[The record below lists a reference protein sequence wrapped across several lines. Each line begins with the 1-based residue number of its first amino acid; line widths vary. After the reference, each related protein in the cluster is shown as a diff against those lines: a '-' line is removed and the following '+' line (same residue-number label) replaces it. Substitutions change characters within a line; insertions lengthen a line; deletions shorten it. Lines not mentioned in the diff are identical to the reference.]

1 MINLIGLLLIA
12 LFAYSGYKRGLVR
25 MFASLLAL
33 AVAGLLCQ
41 PFSGLGAIFLPSSV
55 PKVFAP
61 LGGALIIGIIFF
73 IILDFA
79 IGIPIKKQAQA
90 REEAG
95 QPKVLPWEAYSGLVF
110 GMVWGLG
117 ISVLIFSGIAAIGRA
132 QRAVRRSDA
141 MVTYRAKHPG
151 PWGTIK
157 ETELRQ
163 VLDVGPPPEQGEV
176 WAEQVE
182 SSFFA
187 PVVDKV
193 NPLNEKMEKTLTDL
207 SVVCNDPQ
215 LFAIFQA
222 HPQVQEFMSNPV
234 MVGLSQDP
242 QIAEAIRAGNYKDVM
257 DNPKI
262 TQVAQDPVLRQKLKE
277 LKIDQLLAEIRE
289 ESFKLPRNV
298 PRRRYR

>member
-1 MINLIGLLLIA
+1 MINLIGLLLIG

-41 PFSGLGAIFLPSSV
+41 PFKGLGAIFLPSSV
-55 PKVFAP
+55 PKIFAP
-61 LGGALIIGIIFF
+61 LGGALVIGVVLF
-73 IILDFA
+73 IVLDFA
-79 IGIPIKKQAQA
+79 IGIPIKKQAKA

-95 QPKVLPWEAYSGLVF
+95 QPKVLPWEAYTGLAF
-110 GMVWGLG
+110 GVVWGLG

-132 QRAVRRSDA
+132 QRVVRRSDA
-141 MVTYRAKHPG
+141 MVTYREKHPG

-163 VLDVGPPPEQGEV
+163 VLEVGPPPEQGEV

-182 SSFFA
+182 NSIFA
-187 PVVDKV
+187 PVVHQV
-193 NPLNEKMEKTLTDL
+193 NPLDEKMEKTLTDL

-215 LFAIFQA
+215 LFTLFQA
-222 HPQVQEFMSNPV
+222 HPKVQEFMSNPI

-242 QIAEAIRAGNYKDVM
+242 QIAEAIRAGNYKEVM

-262 TQVAQDPVLRQKLKE
+262 SQVAQDPVLRQKLKE
-277 LKIDQLLAEIRE
+277 LKIDQLLTEIRE
-289 ESFKLPRNV
+289 ESYKLPRHAQ
-298 PRRRYR
+298 RSRFR

>member
-33 AVAGLLCQ
+33 AVAGLFCQ
-41 PFSGLGAIFLPSSV
+41 PFSGLGAFFLPSSV
-55 PKVFAP
+55 PKIFAP
-61 LGGALIIGIIFF
+61 LGGALVVGIIFF
-73 IILDFA
+73 VILDFA
-79 IGIPIKKQAQA
+79 IGIPLKKQAAA

-95 QPKVLPWEAYSGLVF
+95 QPKVLPWEAYTGLAF

-141 MVTYRAKHPG
+141 MVTYREKHPG

-176 WAEQVE
+176 WADQVE
-182 SSFFA
+182 NSLFA
-187 PVVDKV
+187 PVVDRV
-193 NPLNEKMEKTLTDL
+193 NPLDEKMEKTLTDL

-215 LFAIFQA
+215 LFTLFQA
-222 HPQVQEFMSNPV
+222 NPKVREFMSNPV

-242 QIAEAIRAGNYKDVM
+242 EIAESIRAGNYKAVM

-277 LKIDQLLAEIRE
+277 LKIDQLLSEIRE
-289 ESFKLPRNV
+289 ESYKLPRHAQ
-298 PRRRYR
+298 RSRYR